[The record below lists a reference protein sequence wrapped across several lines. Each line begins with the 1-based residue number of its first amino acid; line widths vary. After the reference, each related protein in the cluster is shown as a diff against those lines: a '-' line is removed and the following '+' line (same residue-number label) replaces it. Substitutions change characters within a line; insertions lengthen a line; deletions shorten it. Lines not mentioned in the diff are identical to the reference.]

1 MTKAQLN
8 SVVIPKMCKLLEDYG
23 WFPVATR
30 KSGCFFKN
38 GCVLTFGSEYST
50 VKDYEE
56 GCLPSV
62 KHNYTESDVVTR
74 NGWMIEKDGY
84 LIATDSLPASIV
96 QVLVTDDYSENPKI
110 LELLR
115 RINSYADMG
124 FTELAS
130 ICMNHKMIETTTTTN
145 ILQEY
150 DGKLRDTMM
159 VKCLTD
165 TEKLSAGYYKIVAS
179 DDTGMNFVRVQQK
192 EDYSIVIGRI
202 VYRLETSE
210 VIKLFKD
217 KVMKIAAYAP
227 AKVTV
232 YKDLVL
238 RVAKHEYRKLPE
250 EFYSL
255 GLNNEQLKV
264 LGYAIGKAANLIP
277 LLNKKVDCSFEFVDA
292 LTMTRTDLSRLAEI
306 AVTKDTES
314 IIANIIMTGLNLD
327 KFVMDYGN
335 SLCDYESLEMA
346 LHDFDLDYLD
356 FIGSIQQTDKNAEA
370 ENSRIAKIMFS
381 YGERQVTSYNG
392 KDEYAVFYG
401 KQYGIQEL
409 MIEMVNAGIP
419 IENGYRMLVDSHVDR
434 TKLFTFFAMPG
445 AEVVNGVVWNELLT
459 GFINE
464 LQYIEWTTQNGL
476 MIQTH
481 YGRLGR
487 DDNGIIFFYS
497 NGAPRVRSISVKGK
511 DNEKTFFYGENILL
525 NNISNSREYTG
536 GVK

>member
-8 SVVIPKMCKLLEDYG
+8 SVVIPKMCKLLEYYG

-110 LELLR
+110 LELLK

-130 ICMNHKMIETTTTTN
+130 ICMNHQMIETTTTAN
-145 ILQEY
+145 ILQECG
-150 DGKLRDTMM
+150 GKLRDTMM
-159 VKCLTD
+159 VKCLTN
-165 TEKLSAGYYKIVAS
+165 TEKLSSGYYKIVDS

-192 EDYSIVIGRI
+192 EDYSIAIGRV
-202 VYRLETSE
+202 VYRLETPE

-250 EFYSL
+250 EFYRL

-277 LLNKKVDCSFEFVDA
+277 LLNKKVNCSFEFVDA
-292 LTMTRTDLSRLAEI
+292 LTMAKSDLSRLAEV

-314 IIANIIMTGLNLD
+314 MIANIIMTGLNLD
-327 KFVMDYGN
+327 KFVMNYDG
-335 SLCDYESLEMA
+335 LCDYESLEMT
-346 LHDFDLDYLD
+346 LHDFDLDYSD
-356 FIGSIQQTDKNAEA
+356 FIGSVQQADMNAEA
-370 ENSRIAKIMFS
+370 EKSRIAKIMFS
-381 YGERQVTSYNG
+381 YGERQMTSYSGKNG
-392 KDEYAVFYG
+392 YAEFYG
-401 KQYGIQEL
+401 KQYGIREL
-409 MIEMVNAGIP
+409 MIEMMNTGTST
-419 IENGYRMLVDSHVDR
+419 ENGYRMFVDSHIDR
-434 TKLFTFFAMPG
+434 TKLFTFFAIPG
-445 AEVVNGVVWNELLT
+445 AEVANGVVWNELLT

-497 NGAPRVRSISVKGK
+497 NGVPRVRSISVKGK

-525 NNISNSREYTG
+525 NNISDSHMCIG
-536 GVK
+536 SVK